1 MDYINNKLI
10 NYFQQEKSIF
20 TNHICTSST
29 LQVMCFQHWLC
40 CIIWKWIW
48 ILSCN
53 SFIWL
58 TEHYILQ
65 ITLHNSK
72 VDFSVN
78 IWFYFIFFLFII
90 CFLNIKKILTFLY
103 LFFFQFWFDCFFVVE
118 STMLFWQPLAYLCS
132 FLQVWSDLTL
142 SFSLV
147 ISKTICLSTRGQ

>member
-1 MDYINNKLI
+1 MDYINNKRI

-20 TNHICTSST
+20 TNHLCTSST
-29 LQVMCFQHWLC
+29 LQLMCFQHRLC

-58 TEHYILQ
+58 TKHYILQ

-78 IWFYFIFFLFII
+78 ICFYFILFYLLFI
-90 CFLNIKKILTFLY
+90 CFLNIKNINFSIS
-103 LFFFQFWFDCFFVVE
+103 FFFQFWFDCFFVVE

-132 FLQVWSDLTL
+132 FLQVCSDLTL

-147 ISKTICLSTRGQ
+147 ISKTICLLTRGQ

>member
-78 IWFYFIFFLFII
+78 HLVLFYFIFLFII

-103 LFFFQFWFDCFFVVE
+103 LFFSILIWLFFCCWVYYVILATSCIFVFFPAGVVRLDFE
-118 STMLFWQPLAYLCS
+118 
-132 FLQVWSDLTL
+132 FLL
-142 SFSLV
+142 SN
-147 ISKTICLSTRGQ
+147 K

>member
-78 IWFYFIFFLFII
+78 IWFYFIFLFII

-103 LFFFQFWFDCFFVVE
+103 LFFFNFDLIVFLLL
-118 STMLFWQPLAYLCS
+118 SLLCY
-132 FLQVWSDLTL
+132 FGNLLHICVL
-142 SFSLV
+142 S
-147 ISKTICLSTRGQ
+147 CRCGQTWLWVSP

>member
-65 ITLHNSK
+65 ITLHNCK

-78 IWFYFIFFLFII
+78 IWFYFIFFFSY
-90 CFLNIKKILTFLY
+90 Y
-103 LFFFQFWFDCFFVVE
+103 LFFKYKKNINFSILFFYSILIWLFFCCWVYYVILATSCIFVFFPAGVVRLDFE
-118 STMLFWQPLAYLCS
+118 
-132 FLQVWSDLTL
+132 FLL
-142 SFSLV
+142 SN
-147 ISKTICLSTRGQ
+147 K